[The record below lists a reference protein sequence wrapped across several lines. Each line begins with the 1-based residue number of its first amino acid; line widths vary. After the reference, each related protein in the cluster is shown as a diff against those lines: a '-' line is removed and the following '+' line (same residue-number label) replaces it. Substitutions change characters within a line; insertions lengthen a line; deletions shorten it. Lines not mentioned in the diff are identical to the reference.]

1 MLKKFPSDKI
11 NGTKN
16 ALFSFAS
23 SNHRSFTFNLWLLHE
38 LKHKRFVSLKQ
49 CVGFSIFDSV
59 SFLLKF
65 IRGFTYENY
74 GMLQWRTSY
83 SYDKAIFCMWTLS
96 ATTVFTH
103 FCVRY
108 ITVNVIKLE
117 IMHISLLLCIIS
129 NPIG

>member
-23 SNHRSFTFNLWLLHE
+23 SNHHSFTFNLRVLYE

-65 IRGFTYENY
+65 IRGFTHENY

-83 SYDKAIFCMWTLS
+83 SYHKAIFCMWTFS

-103 FCVRY
+103 FCLRY

-129 NPIG
+129 SPIG